1 MVADR
6 KRTDGPLEVR
16 GGVVR
21 AVRFHEFGPAD
32 VLGVEEVPDPVP
44 GPGQVLV
51 RVTAVGLNY
60 GETIIRSGVG
70 AKVVPWYD
78 LKPGALGGEVVGVTA
93 DGRRLIGFALGEG
106 YAELA
111 VLPEDATEVP
121 DGVSDHEALALYL
134 QGATALAAVDAVRLG
149 EGERALVEAA
159 TGGVGSLL
167 IQVATRLGATV
178 VAATRGGKKLALARE
193 LGAHEVVDYGEPDW
207 HAAVEPV
214 DVVFSSVGGTVGRQ
228 SFELLRDGVGRLA
241 VFGFASGEPLDVTA
255 SDVFRKGVAVLGFG
269 NPFTP
274 DTVRRVFTLGLRPVL
289 GEALPL
295 ADAAR
300 AHELLESRATTGKLI
315 LVP

>member
-1 MVADR
+1 M
-6 KRTDGPLEVR
+6 
-16 GGVVR
+16 R

-32 VLGVEEVPDPVP
+32 VLGVEEVPDPVA

-51 RVTAVGLNY
+51 RVTAIGVNY
-60 GETIIRSGVG
+60 GETIIRSGTG
-70 AKVVPWYD
+70 ARVVPWYD
-78 LKPGALGGEVVGVTA
+78 LAPGALGGEVVGVGP

-111 VLPEDATEVP
+111 LLPEDATEVP
-121 DGVSDHEALALYL
+121 DDLSDHEALALYL
-134 QGATALAAVDAVRLG
+134 QGATAVAAADAVRLAA
-149 EGERALVEAA
+149 GERVLVEAA
-159 TGGVGSLL
+159 AGGVGSLL
-167 IQVATRLGATV
+167 VQVAARAGATV
-178 VAATRGGKKLALARE
+178 VAAARGERKLALARE

-207 HAAVEPV
+207 PTWVEPV
-214 DVVFSSVGGTVGRQ
+214 DVVFSSVGGAVARQ

-269 NPFTP
+269 NPVTP
-274 DTVRRVFTLGLRPVL
+274 DAVRRAFTSGLRPVL

-300 AHELLESRATTGKLI
+300 AHELLETRASTGKVV

>member
-1 MVADR
+1 M
-6 KRTDGPLEVR
+6 
-16 GGVVR
+16 R
-21 AVRFHEFGPAD
+21 AVRFDEFGPAD
-32 VLGVEEVPDPVP
+32 VLGVREVPDPVP

-51 RVTAVGLNY
+51 RVTAIGVNY
-60 GETIIRSGVG
+60 GETLIRSGR
-70 AKVVPWYD
+70 ASAVVPWYD
-78 LKPGALGGEVVGVTA
+78 LAPGALGGEVVGVAA
-93 DGRRLIGFALGEG
+93 DGRRLVGFALGEG

-111 VLPEDATEVP
+111 LLPQDATEVP

-134 QGATALAAVDAVRLG
+134 QGATAVTAADAVRLAA
-149 EGERALVEAA
+149 GERALVEAA
-159 TGGVGSLL
+159 GGGVGSLL
-167 IQVATRLGATV
+167 VQVAARAGATV
-178 VAATRGGKKLALARE
+178 VAAARGGRKLDLARE

-207 HAAVEPV
+207 SAGVEPV
-214 DVVFSSVGGTVGRQ
+214 DVVFSSVGGAVGRQ

-269 NPFTP
+269 NPLTP
-274 DTVRRVFTLGLRPVL
+274 DVVRRVFDLGLRPVL

-300 AHELLESRATTGKLI
+300 AHELLEGRATTGKVV

>member
-1 MVADR
+1 M
-6 KRTDGPLEVR
+6 
-16 GGVVR
+16 
-21 AVRFHEFGPAD
+21 
-32 VLGVEEVPDPVP
+32 PDPVA

-51 RVTAVGLNY
+51 RVTAIGVNY
-60 GETIIRSGVG
+60 GETIIRSGTG
-70 AKVVPWYD
+70 ARVVPWYD
-78 LKPGALGGEVVGVTA
+78 LAPGALGGEVVGVGP

-111 VLPEDATEVP
+111 LLPEDATEVP
-121 DGVSDHEALALYL
+121 DDVSDHEALALYL
-134 QGATALAAVDAVRLG
+134 QGTTAVAAADAVRLAA
-149 EGERALVEAA
+149 GERVLVEAA
-159 TGGVGSLL
+159 AGGVGSLL
-167 IQVATRLGATV
+167 VQVAARAGATV
-178 VAATRGGKKLALARE
+178 VAAARGERKLALARE

-207 HAAVEPV
+207 PTGVEPV
-214 DVVFSSVGGTVGRQ
+214 DVVFSSVGGTVARQ

-269 NPFTP
+269 NPVNP
-274 DTVRRVFTLGLRPVL
+274 DTVRRAFTSGLRPVL

-300 AHELLESRATTGKLI
+300 AHELLETRASTGKVV

>member
-1 MVADR
+1 M
-6 KRTDGPLEVR
+6 
-16 GGVVR
+16 R

-32 VLGVEEVPDPVP
+32 VLDVEEVPDPVA

-51 RVTAVGLNY
+51 RVTAIGVNY
-60 GETIIRSGVG
+60 GETIIRSGTG
-70 AKVVPWYD
+70 ARVVPWYD
-78 LKPGALGGEVVGVTA
+78 LAPGALGGEVVGVGP

-111 VLPEDATEVP
+111 LLPEDATEVP
-121 DGVSDHEALALYL
+121 DDVSDHEALALYL
-134 QGATALAAVDAVRLG
+134 QGATAVAAADAVRLAA
-149 EGERALVEAA
+149 GERVLVEAA
-159 TGGVGSLL
+159 AGGVGSLL
-167 IQVATRLGATV
+167 VQVAARAGATV
-178 VAATRGGKKLALARE
+178 VAAARGERKLALARE

-207 HAAVEPV
+207 PTGVEPV
-214 DVVFSSVGGTVGRQ
+214 DVAFSSVGGTVARQ
-228 SFELLRDGVGRLA
+228 SFELLRDRVGRLA

-269 NPFTP
+269 NPVTP
-274 DTVRRVFTLGLRPVL
+274 DTVRRAFTSGLRPVL

-300 AHELLESRATTGKLI
+300 AHELLETRASTGKVV